1 MSSAIAAG
9 SSGVGPARTEPRR
22 RGRLI
27 LAERVIEKVAGQAAS
42 EVSAASGRAGGI
54 LGLGAEADPQARPHV
69 DVELSADSADLA
81 LSVGIAYPGSIRA
94 ATEEVRDHV
103 VRRVR
108 DLTGVSVRRVDIHV
122 TFLAGDNDGSVRM
135 LR

>member
-9 SSGVGPARTEPRR
+9 SSGAGPEPIEPRR

-108 DLTGVSVRRVDIHV
+108 DLTGASVRRVDIDV
-122 TFLAGDNDGSVRM
+122 TFLSGDHDGSVRM

>member
-9 SSGVGPARTEPRR
+9 SSGARPEPTEPRR

-42 EVSAASGRAGGI
+42 EVSAATGRAGGI
-54 LGLGAEADPQARPHV
+54 FGLGAEADPQARPHV
-69 DVELSADSADLA
+69 DVDLFADSADLA
-81 LSVGIAYPGSIRA
+81 FSVGIAYPGSIRA

-108 DLTGVSVRRVDIHV
+108 DLTGVSVRRVDIDV
-122 TFLAGDNDGSVRM
+122 TFLAGDQDGSVRV

>member
-9 SSGVGPARTEPRR
+9 SFVAGPEPIEPRR

-54 LGLGAEADPQARPHV
+54 LGLGAEANPQARPHV
-69 DVELSADSADLA
+69 DVDLSADSADLA
-81 LSVGIAYPGSIRA
+81 LSVGIAYPGSIRT

-108 DLTGVSVRRVDIHV
+108 DLTGVSVRRVDIDV
-122 TFLAGDNDGSVRM
+122 AFLAEDQDGSMRM